1 MSEIETVIGGLFI
14 ALLHAIGPDRAERA
28 TDMLAS
34 FIADSRTGIYE
45 RQLYADLLESIN
57 MVTQPPAGFD
67 FDQLATLH

>member
-34 FIADSRTGIYE
+34 FIADSRTGAYE
-45 RQLYADLLESIN
+45 KQLYPIC
-57 MVTQPPAGFD
+57 
-67 FDQLATLH
+67 

>member
-34 FIADSRTGIYE
+34 FIADSRTGAYE
-45 RQLYADLLESIN
+45 KQLYADLLSAIDMATN
-57 MVTQPPAGFD
+57 QPPAFD